1 MQDTVLPPPS
11 VAGVM
16 SAAKYLHSPLRLV
29 LVQAPV
35 GSSVLKLFA
44 NFCFN
49 CKKNEEVYLSC

>member
-29 LVQAPV
+29 LVQAPA
-35 GSSVLKLFA
+35 GSSEFLSYLRTFVSIV
-44 NFCFN
+44 
-49 CKKNEEVYLSC
+49 KNEEVYLSC